1 MSVKVEKIIIPTYLE
16 PKKED
21 LPMFAEHRVHQRTS
35 GNPYPQKIVLEVNRE
50 EKVDKEYTA
59 VILENDYLRLCILP
73 ELGGRIYS
81 AYDKRT
87 GYDFFYKNNVIKP
100 ALIGCLGSW
109 ISGGCEFNWP
119 FHHRASTF
127 MPCDYVVKEDADGT
141 AYVYLSEH
149 DPIDRMKGMVCV
161 ILKKDA
167 AYFETRA
174 RLYNR
179 TDTAK
184 PFLWWENT
192 AVPVNKDYQ
201 IFFPPDVSY
210 VNFHYK
216 RSVTTFPIA
225 DNSLGVF
232 NGIRYEEPT
241 DISMHKSTIQP
252 TSYFSAP
259 SKYDFFG
266 GYDHGKKCGV
276 IHIADHHISPGKK
289 MFTWAYNQ
297 LSQSWENALT
307 DEDGAYAELMAGV
320 YSDNQPDFAWLEPSE
335 TKEFSQF
342 WYPISELGVP
352 QFANL
357 SGAVHS
363 DSEGLR
369 LQFTAPLQDATVV
382 FTKNGEKVYE
392 ETVSVECGEV
402 LKIDGIL
409 PEADDNITVIA
420 NGKAVINFTFFNKN
434 EYDIPP
440 LTEDLP
446 LADEAESAEELYLEG
461 LHVKQYRDPSRKPD
475 YFWKKALERQPN
487 HIDSLLGLGE
497 LCFEELKPE
506 QAKAYLKKAEAA
518 LTKFNKRTK
527 SGRLYYL
534 QALVELQLGNK
545 DAAYDLFYK
554 SSWNM
559 DYLSVSMTYIGAMD
573 IAKGNLE
580 LAISHLD
587 TAIDYNGRNTKA
599 AAFKAIA
606 LYKLGKMDEASALID
621 QRLSVDPLEHFIR
634 LVALIMG
641 KIDADE
647 FLKPMLS
654 DVNETI
660 IDIVCDLDVAGL
672 YDEIKLVFGI
682 LPEKSVSANYILG
695 NFADAEKGKLGD
707 AFPSRML
714 ELNALKTATEKG
726 CKMANY
732 YLGCLLYAKRN
743 YEAAA
748 DYFLSATELMPEFY
762 AAYRNLSV
770 AYYSHLDRKF
780 DALKLLEKALKLNP
794 DDEQLVYELSIISTD
809 PQYTVNTILNNKHTR
824 DDVITELARAYNQ
837 LGEYDKALDTLLSH
851 TFVACEGG
859 EHAIADQYMFAHHAK
874 GRELMAKG
882 DYKAAEQEFRSA
894 LVLPQSLG
902 AGIWNEVKYVPHQ
915 YYLAVCLENLGN
927 LEGAEELFSHI
938 LKLRK
943 DYFTEM
949 HLKALPYYQA
959 LCLEHFG
966 KHLEARTVID
976 LSLKEWN
983 KAMYVEDAGFF
994 ATTPFFISFSEN
1006 AAEERKACYNS
1017 LIGFGELFR
1026 GNREEA
1032 LKRFAL
1038 GNDMFGR
1045 LEIE

>member
-1 MSVKVEKIIIPTYLE
+1 MSISVEKIIISTYLE
-16 PKKED
+16 PDAEQ

-50 EKVDKEYTA
+50 DKIDKEYTA

-109 ISGGCEFNWP
+109 ISGGMEFNWP

-127 MPCDYVVKEDADGT
+127 MPCDYTIKEDPDGT

-161 ILKKDA
+161 ILRPDT

-184 PFLWWENT
+184 SFLWWENT

-232 NGIRYEEPT
+232 NGIRYDGPT
-241 DISMHKSTIQP
+241 DISMHKNTYQP

-259 SKYDFFG
+259 SKFDFFG

-276 IHIADHHISPGKK
+276 VHIADHHISPGKK

-297 LSQSWENALT
+297 LSESWENALT
-307 DEDGAYAELMAGV
+307 DTDGAYAELMAGV
-320 YSDNQPDFAWLEPSE
+320 YSDNQPDFAWLEPYE
-335 TKEFSQF
+335 TKEFSQY
-342 WYPISELGVP
+342 WYPLGELGVP

-357 SGAVHS
+357 SGAIHN
-363 DSEGLR
+363 DDNGLR
-369 LQFTAPLQDATVV
+369 LQFTEKLENCKITL
-382 FTKNGEKVYE
+382 TKGGKPVYE
-392 ETVSVECGEV
+392 NSCSVDCGEV
-402 LKIDGIL
+402 VKLDSIV
-409 PEADDNITVIA
+409 ADCGDNVTVIA
-420 NGKAVINFTFFNKN
+420 NGKKIIDFTFFKKD
-434 EYDIPP
+434 EYNIPP

-446 LADEAESAEELYLEG
+446 TAENAKNADELYLAG

-475 YFWKKALERQPN
+475 YFWKKALERQPD

-497 LCFEELKPE
+497 LAIEELDP
-506 QAKAYLKKAEAA
+506 QAAKNYLQKAEAA

-534 QALVELQLGNK
+534 QALAELQLNNK
-545 DAAYDLFYK
+545 ALAYDLFYK
-554 SSWNM
+554 SAWSM
-559 DYLSVSMTYIGAMD
+559 DYLSASMTYIGALD
-573 IAKGNLE
+573 IANGDLE
-580 LAISHLD
+580 LALTHLN

-599 AAFKAIA
+599 IAYKAIVLNKLQKKAEA
-606 LYKLGKMDEASALID
+606 LELCSRTLAI
-621 QRLSVDPLEHFIR
+621 DPLEHFIR
-634 LVALIMG
+634 FATLLCG
-641 KIDADE
+641 KMDKDE
-647 FLKPMLS
+647 FIKPMLS
-654 DVNETI
+654 DANETV
-660 IDIVCDLDVAGL
+660 IDIVCDLYVADL
-672 YDEIKLVFGI
+672 QDEVELITNL
-682 LPEKSVSANYILG
+682 LPNKSVSINYILG
-695 NFADAEKGKLGD
+695 NLTEAENGTLGN
-707 AFPSRML
+707 AFPNRYL
-714 ELNALKTATEKG
+714 ELAALKGAAENG
-726 CKMANY
+726 GKMACY
-732 YLGCLLYAKRN
+732 YLGCLLYAKRH
-743 YEAAA
+743 YKSAA
-748 DYFLSATELMPEFY
+748 DCFKTATKLMPSFY
-762 AAYRNLSV
+762 APYRCLAV
-770 AYYSHLDRKF
+770 AYYSHLNRK
-780 DALKLLEKALKLNP
+780 DEALELLKKALKLNP
-794 DDEQLVYELSIISTD
+794 NDEQLVYEMAVISRD
-809 PQYTVNTILNNKHTR
+809 PQFTAELIVNNKHTR
-824 DDVITELARAYNQ
+824 DDVYTELARAYNE
-837 LGEYDKALDTLLSH
+837 LGEYDKALGTLLSH

-874 GRELMAKG
+874 GRDFLERG
-882 DYKAAEQEFRSA
+882 DYTAAAKEFEAA
-894 LVLPQSLG
+894 LTLPQSLG

-915 YYLAVCLENLGN
+915 YYLAVALEKLGKN
-927 LEGAEELFSHI
+927 DQADELYSHI
-938 LKLRK
+938 LKLQK

-976 LSLKEWN
+976 LNLREWQ
-983 KAMYVEDAGFF
+983 KAISTEDAGFF
-994 ATTPFFISFSEN
+994 ATTPFFISFSN
-1006 AAEERKACYNS
+1006 DAKAEREACYSS
-1017 LIGFGELFR
+1017 LIGYAELFR
-1026 GNREEA
+1026 GNYDKA
-1032 LKRFAL
+1032 ISLFAKGSDIYGKL
-1038 GNDMFGR
+1038 FK
-1045 LEIE
+1045 